1 MVKSSLG
8 KMSAEAGSND
18 FTELIYLV
26 YQAVRSR

>member
-1 MVKSSLG
+1 MANSFLG
-8 KMSAEAGSND
+8 EMSAKVVSND